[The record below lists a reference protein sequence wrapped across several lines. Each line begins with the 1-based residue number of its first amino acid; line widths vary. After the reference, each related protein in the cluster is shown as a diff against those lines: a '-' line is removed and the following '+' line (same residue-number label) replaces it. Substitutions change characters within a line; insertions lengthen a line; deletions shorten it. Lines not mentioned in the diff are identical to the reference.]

1 MSEPPF
7 WVIAQ
12 CPACSAER
20 FRAPREAPQAS
31 DILTCDS
38 CALKL
43 SYGFLQSRMDAALG
57 RAPAANDGPKH
68 KGKRKAPARPR
79 QRKRG

>member
-1 MSEPPF
+1 MSELRF
-7 WVIAQ
+7 LVIAQ
-12 CPACSAER
+12 CPACSADR
-20 FRAPREAPQAS
+20 FRAAREAPQAS

-38 CALKL
+38 CGLKL
-43 SYGFLQSRMDAALG
+43 TQGFLQSRMEAAMG
-57 RAPAANDGPKH
+57 RASAANDAPKH